1 MKSLRLAPLALSLL
15 LVACGGADPRTPVQP
30 DPADEIP
37 ANVDEL
43 VIDLVDGRPLS
54 ELTEVYPLLKQAHWN
69 SDESADEGIAV
80 ATVAREA
87 MGELLAKLRQDPDV
101 EAAEPNLRYSIEPGA
116 LNQDVA
122 AADIPDDEEHPAL
135 DGFPNDALYGRQWNM
150 SMVHAREAWRFA
162 KGEDVIVAVID
173 TGVAY
178 EDAKGLWAPDLKRT
192 RFVPGKDFIDDD
204 DIAADDNGHG
214 THCAGTIAQ
223 STNNEIGVVGLAP
236 ECKIMPLKVLTAEG
250 WGTTSDIADAIRFA
264 ADNGAHVLSLS
275 LGGGGYSRVL
285 ASAVQH
291 ARDKG
296 CLVVCA
302 AGNGGRG
309 RVEYP
314 AAYPGA
320 TAVSS
325 VGPTGQLAF
334 YSSYGKQCFI
344 AGPGGDKSKSATDGV
359 LQNTLDFNRPGKT
372 HYAYYQGTS
381 MATPHVAAAAAL
393 LYSAGVTDP
402 AAVEALLAK
411 TTLTPPGVTQGSW
424 TPQYGHGILDAGA
437 AVRAA
442 ISTPGW
448 WTLGLTGLLVG
459 LTVLLSDRKHLKLP
473 LLAAGAVAGG
483 CGLFFLESWGVGELP
498 LVGPFLVHGMA
509 DWDLVLFGARWHWT
523 PLFASALIPAFLAYT
538 FHAKPCTRALTAG
551 IALGWTA
558 RLVAGI
564 LVPFSDVR
572 FVPGHGVLDS
582 VWLGANAVLL
592 LGVIAACLRLGRG
605 KDAHRVTL

>member
-1 MKSLRLAPLALSLL
+1 VKPLRYLPLALSVLL
-15 LVACGGADPRTPVQP
+15 IACGGADPRSPVQP
-30 DPADEIP
+30 EQASEIP
-37 ANVDEL
+37 ADVDEL
-43 VIDLVDGRPLS
+43 VIDLVDGS
-54 ELTEVYPLLKQAHWN
+54 AITELTEVYPELAKAHWN
-69 SDESADEGIAV
+69 SPESEDEALAIAEV
-80 ATVAREA
+80 PRSEMAA
-87 MGELLAKLRQDPDV
+87 LLAKLRKDPDV
-101 EAAEPNLRYSIEPGA
+101 EVAEPNLRYFVEPGV
-116 LNQDVA
+116 LNQDVGS
-122 AADIPDDEEHPAL
+122 ADIPDDEEHPAL

-150 SMVHAREAWRFA
+150 PMVHAREAWRYA
-162 KGEDVIVAVID
+162 RGEDVIVAVID

-178 EDAKGLWAPDLKRT
+178 EDDKGLWAPDLKRT
-192 RFVPGKDFIDDD
+192 RFVKGKDFIDDD

-223 STNNEIGVVGLAP
+223 STHNEIGVVGLAP
-236 ECKIMPLKVLTAEG
+236 ECKIMPLKVLTAGG
-250 WGTTSDIADAIRFA
+250 WGTTSDISDAIRFA

-285 ASAVQH
+285 ANSVKY

-309 RVEYP
+309 KVEYP

-325 VGPTGQLAF
+325 VGPTGKLAF

-344 AGPGGDKSKSATDGV
+344 AGPGGDKSKDATHGV

-402 AAVEALLAK
+402 DAVEDLLAK
-411 TTLTPPGVTQGSW
+411 SASAPPGVTGW
-424 TPQYGHGILDAGA
+424 TPKYGHGILDAGA

-448 WTLGLTGLLVG
+448 WTLGLSALLVA
-459 LTVLLSDRKHLKLP
+459 LAAFVSDRKHLKLP
-473 LLAAGAVAGG
+473 LVGLGAIAGG

-498 LVGPFLVHGMA
+498 LIGPFLAHGMA

-523 PLFASALIPAFLAYT
+523 PLFASALIPGFLAFT
-538 FHAKPCTRALTAG
+538 FHPKPWARALTVG
-551 IALGWTA
+551 IGLGWTA
-558 RLVAGI
+558 RLVAGV

-572 FVPGHGVLDS
+572 FVPGHGMLDS
-582 VWLGANAVLL
+582 MWLGANALLL
-592 LGVIAACLRLGRG
+592 LGVLAACVRLGRG
-605 KDAHRVTL
+605 KDGGTVTL